1 MQRTDSRDA
10 AEIFAEGIWDSLLP
24 FDRAMG
30 RVYAELYRPEGIPYQ
45 VQEAKARHVYLISC
59 LEVMQANRDEHWLD
73 NAAELWKLMGDH
85 FRQTWLIASDLLV
98 LRNSALTLREC
109 IRHVEGAMA
118 NYRQYASTQAHHQDR
133 TRVWQWLAA
142 ELPDRE
148 RERSSEDV
156 QFSRFEMELAR
167 CLFSDVRPGKRMRDS
182 KLLKE
187 LRREGNCGRI
197 AVLAFINSV
206 FNIGGAYECIIK
218 PAIDA
223 TLDGPEWLSDSSHRS
238 NVGTHIRLLESLQ
251 PDESLAQADQLFALI
266 TSEMKAAFEM
276 AQLLQ
281 AHYDSIKHGWK
292 ESRDVSAAADVF
304 AIARDL
310 HQKRDAA
317 RVR

>member
-1 MQRTDSRDA
+1 MQRTGFRDA
-10 AEIFAEGIWDSLLP
+10 EEILAEGIWDSLLP

-45 VQEAKARHVYLISC
+45 VQEAEARHVYLIGG
-59 LEVMQANRDEHWLD
+59 LEAVQANRDEHWLD

-98 LRNSALTLREC
+98 LRNSAVTLLEC
-109 IRHVEGAMA
+109 SRHVDAAIGKHDR
-118 NYRQYASTQAHHQDR
+118 YTRTPAHHQDR
-133 TRVWQWLAA
+133 TRRAIAA
-142 ELPDRE
+142 ELSDRE

-167 CLFSDVRPGKRMRDS
+167 CLCSDVPPGKRVRDS

-187 LRREGNCGRI
+187 LRREGNRGRI
-197 AVLAFINSV
+197 GVLAFINWVCDISYV
-206 FNIGGAYECIIK
+206 YEYELE
-218 PAIDA
+218 PTIDA
-223 TLDGPEWLSDSSHRS
+223 TLDGPEWASDSSHRS
-238 NVGTHIRLLESLQ
+238 NVGTHIRLLQSLQ

-266 TSEMKAAFEM
+266 TSEMEATFER

-281 AHYDSIKHGWK
+281 AHYDSIKYGWK
-292 ESRDVSAAADVF
+292 QLRYVSAAADVF